1 MQKHIGKTGNNEAHP
16 RSLPWAPL
24 QLEFLRDPVEAGAY
38 LNSVIEDGEME
49 YILIALNKVAKA
61 QGGFTKLAQRS
72 GLSRENLYTALSPD
86 GNPRFDS
93 ITKILHSLGL
103 RMSIEPLKP
112 IRITKP
118 KRLANT
124 SKAKPL
130 SRSIRP
136 SAVNRSKSSSAKAR

>member
-1 MQKHIGKTGNNEAHP
+1 MQKLIGKTGNNGAHP

-24 QLEFLRDPVEAGAY
+24 QLEFLKDPVEAHAY
-38 LNSVIEDGEME
+38 LKSVIEDGEIE

-61 QGGFTKLAQRS
+61 QGGFTKLARKT

-103 RMSIEPLKP
+103 RMSVEPLKP
-112 IRITKP
+112 VRRARAKSLPKSGKP
-118 KRLANT
+118 KLH
-124 SKAKPL
+124 
-130 SRSIRP
+130 SRSI
-136 SAVNRSKSSSAKAR
+136 SKRSLSNSP

>member
-1 MQKHIGKTGNNEAHP
+1 MRKQIGQTENEGDHP
-16 RSLPWAPL
+16 RSVAWEPVF
-24 QLEFLRDPVEAGAY
+24 LEMLKDPAEARAY
-38 LNSVIEDGEME
+38 LKAAFDDGEPE

-61 QGGFTKLAQRS
+61 HGGFSQLARKT

-93 ITKILHSLGL
+93 ITKILHSLGM

-112 IRITKP
+112 VGRAKP
-118 KRLANT
+118 KRLLKT

-130 SRSIRP
+130 SSSIRP
-136 SAVNRSKSSSAKAR
+136 SSVKRAKSSSTKTR

>member
-1 MQKHIGKTGNNEAHP
+1 MLKDPAEA
-16 RSLPWAPL
+16 R
-24 QLEFLRDPVEAGAY
+24 AY
-38 LNSVIEDGEME
+38 LKAAFDDGEPE

-61 QGGFTKLAQRS
+61 QGGFSVLARKT

-112 IRITKP
+112 VRKA
-118 KRLANT
+118 KAKLLLKT
-124 SKAKPL
+124 SKAKPR
-130 SRSIRP
+130 SRSIRAT
-136 SAVNRSKSSSAKAR
+136 SLSHTKSSSAKAS